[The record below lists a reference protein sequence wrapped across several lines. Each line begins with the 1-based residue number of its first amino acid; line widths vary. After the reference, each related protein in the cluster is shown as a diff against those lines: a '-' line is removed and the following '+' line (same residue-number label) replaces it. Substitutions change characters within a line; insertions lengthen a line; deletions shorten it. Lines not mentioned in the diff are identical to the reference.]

1 MKWPNEKA
9 AFVTGAA
16 SGIGLGIARA
26 LVNQGAKVALADLD
40 ADKLTSVAEQF
51 TSTGATVAAVPLDVS
66 SEDQWLDAA
75 DRAEAALGSVSIL
88 VNNAGI
94 VSNASIVETTS
105 EVWHRHFRVNVDGQ
119 FFGIKTFLPRFLKR
133 GGRAHILNT
142 ASMGALMPIPGVAA
156 YCASKFASMGLS
168 LTLREELKTSAVDV
182 SVLTPGTVATGLTTA
197 EATNDRPAGA
207 DPDRVGEQV
216 VEALQAQRFL
226 IPTHGDYQPILAGL
240 HREIEQ
246 AFADTDD
253 RHGPDPSLQMILAG
267 TDPLE
272 EILRREPTH

>member
-1 MKWPNEKA
+1 MTWPSGEA

-16 SGIGLGIARA
+16 SGIGLGIAKA
-26 LVNQGAKVALADLD
+26 LISGGAKVALADLD
-40 ADKLTSVAEQF
+40 ADKLATVAEELGG
-51 TSTGATVAAVPLDVS
+51 TGATVVAVPLDVS
-66 SEDQWLDAA
+66 SEDQWLGAA
-75 DRAEAALGSVSIL
+75 DRAEAALGPISIL

-94 VSNASIVETTS
+94 VTNAPIVDTTS
-105 EVWHRHFRVNVDGQ
+105 ELWHRHFRVNVDGQ
-119 FFGIKTFLPRFLKR
+119 FLGVRTFLPRFLER

-142 ASMGALMPIPGVAA
+142 ASMGALMPIPGVGA

-168 LTLREELKTSAVDV
+168 LTLREELKATAVDV
-182 SVLTPGTVATGLTTA
+182 SVLTPGTVATGLTSA
-197 EATNDRPAGA
+197 EASGDRPAGA

-226 IPTHGDYQPILAGL
+226 IPTHGDYEPLVAGL

-253 RHGPDPSLQMILAG
+253 RHGPDPSLQLILAG
-267 TDPLE
+267 SDPLD
-272 EILRREPTH
+272 EILRQEAER